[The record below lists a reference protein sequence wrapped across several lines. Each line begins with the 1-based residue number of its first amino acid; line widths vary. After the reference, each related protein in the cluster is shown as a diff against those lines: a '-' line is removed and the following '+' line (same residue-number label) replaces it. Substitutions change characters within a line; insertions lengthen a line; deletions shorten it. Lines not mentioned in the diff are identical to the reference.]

1 MHLFLFQPNLRAECL
16 LSPEESEH
24 CVRVLRHH
32 VGEMIHGIDGK
43 GNYYNGEIIQASKK
57 EVIVKIKEKI
67 AQWGE
72 KKTHIRLVV
81 SPLKQKERFE
91 WLIEKAVE
99 LGVNEIIPVVCR
111 RTITDNTKTERLHNL
126 MLAAL
131 KQCKRSL
138 LPTLHAPKPFEA
150 TFALCVNSLKF
161 IAFCE
166 SSEPLQHYQ
175 PQIAA
180 AEDLTIFIGPEGDF
194 TQQEV
199 DLAVQNACIPISLG
213 DTRLRTETAGM
224 YALSGLKWA
233 KGF

>member
-1 MHLFLFQPNLRAECL
+1 MHLFLFQPTLTSECV

-32 VGEMIHGIDGK
+32 LGETIHGIDGK
-43 GNYYNGEIIQASKK
+43 GNYYNGEIIQISKK
-57 EVIVKIKEKI
+57 EVVVSIKEKI
-67 AQWGE
+67 SNWGE
-72 KKTHIRLVV
+72 KSTHIRLVV

-99 LGVNEIIPVVCR
+99 LGVNEIIPVICK
-111 RTITDNTKTERLHNL
+111 RTITDNTKTERLQNL

-138 LPTLHAPKPFEA
+138 MPTLHAPKPFDK
-150 TFALCVNSLKF
+150 ALAFCENSLAF

-166 SSEPLQHYQ
+166 NSTPLQNYQ
-175 PQIAA
+175 PQISAS
-180 AEDLTIFIGPEGDF
+180 ENLTLFIGPEGDF

-199 DLAVQNACIPISLG
+199 DLATQNGVIPVSLG